1 MKRILNWMI
10 WLVTGALV
18 VTIVP
23 NLPTIAQTAPAQPVY
38 IAQATAQDQISRIVV
53 NELEKDG
60 GNAQASVWSVKVV
73 GNYALAHWLQGEA
86 GGQALL
92 RRANNQWILVQLG
105 GGAMDVSTL
114 RQLGV
119 PDDATARSL
128 LAE

>member
-1 MKRILNWMI
+1 MRRILSLMI
-10 WLVTGALV
+10 WVVTGALI
-18 VTIVP
+18 VTVVP
-23 NLPTIAQTAPAQPVY
+23 NLSTVAQTVPAPSITIAQASS
-38 IAQATAQDQISRIVV
+38 QDQISQIVV
-53 NELEKDG
+53 NYLEKDG
-60 GNAQASVWSVKVV
+60 GTAQASVWSVKVV
-73 GNYALAHWLQGEA
+73 GNYALAHWLQGHA

-92 RRANNQWILVQLG
+92 RRANNQWAIVQLG